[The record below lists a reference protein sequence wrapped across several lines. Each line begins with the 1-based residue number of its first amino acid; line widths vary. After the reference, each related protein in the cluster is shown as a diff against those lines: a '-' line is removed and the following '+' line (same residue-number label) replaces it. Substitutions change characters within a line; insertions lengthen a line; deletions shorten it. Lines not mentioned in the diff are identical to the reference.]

1 MKLAVAAALLF
12 GASAWAQAP
21 PAPAAPDTPAEQ
33 ADTPA
38 EAEYGGPAIL
48 SRGGAPSIARG
59 GETVRLRP
67 FLTLNGVYDSG
78 LGNTIINPQGNVP
91 YSDLYGVNATFGV
104 TGAHAWK
111 NSILDLDY
119 RGTLRHYNV
128 NTYYDGMDNSLML
141 GYKQKLTSR
150 TSFELAENATRYQRA
165 FSLPLAGY
173 YNTGFEAYDPSFAG
187 LTTNDL
193 FDTPATMMM
202 TTGRLTHQLSARL
215 SVGVSGSGLFIR
227 RRSQALVGT
236 NGYTARGDIAYRLSR
251 YQTISVNYDFNH
263 YDFQNMYG
271 QADVHGAALG
281 YSVRIGR
288 HWEMALNGGAMRAE
302 SIRNAQVQLDPV
314 VAAILGRA
322 VGFAKFH
329 GIVYLPQYGAHLTR
343 TFRRASAS
351 AGYNRTVL
359 PGNGVYTITSYESG
373 TLGYS
378 YTGFRRLSLQ
388 AGASYTRYSALS
400 QGLGRYR
407 SYSGGGG
414 FTYRLA
420 RSLSVIGRIDG
431 RRYQVQSSSLNRIY
445 CRASFGLGWAPGD
458 YPLALW

>member
-1 MKLAVAAALLF
+1 MKLAVAVALLF
-12 GASAWAQAP
+12 GASAWAQDP
-21 PAPAAPDTPAEQ
+21 PAPVASDTPAEQ
-33 ADTPA
+33 AETPA
-38 EAEYGGPAIL
+38 AAEYGGPSIL

-59 GETVRLRP
+59 GETLRLRP
-67 FLTLNGVYDSG
+67 FLTLSGIYDSG
-78 LGNTIINPQGNVP
+78 LGNTIINQQGNVP
-91 YSDLYGVNATFGV
+91 YADLYGVDAAFGV
-104 TGAHAWK
+104 TGAHTWK
-111 NSILDLDY
+111 HSSLDLDY
-119 RGTLRHYNV
+119 RGTLRHYNE

-141 GYKQKLTSR
+141 GYKRQLTSR
-150 TSFELAENATRYQRA
+150 TSFEVAENATRYQRA

-173 YNTGFEAYDPSFAG
+173 YNTGFQAYDPSFSG

-193 FDTPATMMM
+193 FDTPATMSMS
-202 TTGRLTHQLSARL
+202 TGRLTHLFSARL
-215 SVGVSGSGLFIR
+215 SMSLSGSGLFIR
-227 RRSQALVGT
+227 RHSDALVGT

-251 YQTISVNYDFNH
+251 YQTISVSYDFNH
-263 YDFQNMYG
+263 FDFQNRYG

-281 YSVRIGR
+281 YSVRMGR
-288 HWEMALNGGAMRAE
+288 HWEMALSGGAMRAE
-302 SIRNAQVQLDPV
+302 SVRNTQVQLDPV
-314 VAAILGRA
+314 VAAILGRT

-343 TFRRASAS
+343 AFRRASAS
-351 AGYNRTVL
+351 AGYSRTVL
-359 PGNGVYTITSYESG
+359 PGNGVYTITSYENG

-400 QGLGRYR
+400 QALGRYR

-414 FTYRLA
+414 FTYRVA
-420 RSLSVIGRIDG
+420 HSLSVIGRVDG
-431 RRYQVQSSSLNRIY
+431 RRYQVQNSDLNRIY